1 MVVGAGR
8 SVLDLADGVPIV
20 LDGGTGELHVD
31 PGPEVIEEFRRRA
44 DELAARR
51 QLELAAASRPALSS
65 DGARIEVLANVG
77 SAQDAQAAAAAG
89 ADGVGLVR
97 TEFLFLGRD
106 RAPDPVEQHETYAAI
121 TAAMAGRRVVFR
133 TLDVGGDK
141 PLPYLQVPL
150 EANPFLGLR
159 GIRLSLDRPELLSEQ
174 LRALCRTATSSAVS
188 VMFPMVAT
196 LEELTV
202 ARDMVNA
209 ASAAVGSPSTPRVG
223 MMVEVPAA
231 ALRIETFLPYLDF
244 VSIGTNDLT
253 QYTLAAERG
262 NPAVASLTDALDPAV
277 LQLIDHVCRAAA
289 GTVGVAVCGE
299 TAADP
304 LAIPVLLGLGV
315 RELSVSPHAV
325 PGVKAAVRTLD
336 LDLCRD
342 VARRS
347 LTLAS
352 AQDVR
357 ALVLRSTGPDDGSVP
372 G

>member
-1 MVVGAGR
+1 
-8 SVLDLADGVPIV
+8 VP
-20 LDGGTGELHVD
+20 
-31 PGPEVIEEFRRRA
+31 P
-44 DELAARR
+44 
-51 QLELAAASRPALSS
+51 
-65 DGARIEVLANVG
+65 
-77 SAQDAQAAAAAG
+77 
-89 ADGVGLVR
+89 
-97 TEFLFLGRD
+97 
-106 RAPDPVEQHETYAAI
+106 
-121 TAAMAGRRVVFR
+121 
-133 TLDVGGDK
+133 
-141 PLPYLQVPL
+141 

-174 LRALCRTATSSAVS
+174 LRALCRTATTSAVS

-202 ARDMVNA
+202 ARDMVDA
-209 ASAAVGSPSTPRVG
+209 ACAAVGSPSTPRVG

-231 ALRIETFLPYLDF
+231 ALRIETFLPHLDF

-277 LQLIDHVCRAAA
+277 LQLIDHVCRAAG
-289 GTVGVAVCGE
+289 GTVDVAVCGE

-325 PGVKAAVRTLD
+325 PGVKAAVRTLGM
-336 LDLCRD
+336 DLCRD
-342 VARRS
+342 VAVRS

-357 ALVLRSTGPDDGSVP
+357 ALVLRSTGPDGGSLA